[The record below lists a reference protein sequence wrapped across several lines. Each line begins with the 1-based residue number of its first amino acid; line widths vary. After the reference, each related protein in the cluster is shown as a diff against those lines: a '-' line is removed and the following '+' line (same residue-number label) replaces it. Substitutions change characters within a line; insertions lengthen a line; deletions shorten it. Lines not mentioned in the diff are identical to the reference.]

1 MLTATFS
8 ASHANLHKQ
17 QMLGWTVISVISSF
31 FVEILKLTNIQTG
44 FPNNRENDSYIYMI
58 YIFPPLVS
66 P

>member
-17 QMLGWTVISVISSF
+17 QMLGWTVISSF
-31 FVEILKLTNIQTG
+31 CGDFKINQYPNWVPQQT
-44 FPNNRENDSYIYMI
+44 RENDLYYSPLAPV
-58 YIFPPLVS
+58 PPLVS